1 MESQEYAARFVDQH
15 RAELIERVRAAD
27 AIGRGL
33 LAYGLVRNRLTMP
46 LRGSSQNKM
55 KNIYQDLDFRGAHA
69 KEAFYKLLK
78 EHEPQ
83 LLQELETEN
92 VCGEIQGHR
101 EEQQYLKEERE
112 KERRELEVWRA
123 ARETEEMEL
132 HQMRCELQRER
143 EEVEK
148 MREEVEKMRDMMEKE
163 KEFMTRKDKTQS
175 KSLEAQKSPFRKCQ
189 SLDIYTLG
197 VKDQIKQEKEFRNLE
212 SETQSTISVA
222 PKSLLRKCKSLDFLL
237 RFASVPER
245 RLVVLGR
252 STAEKSLIA
261 NGILGREVF
270 VSGTPS
276 PTKVQMSSQRK
287 HGTIAGRRVVV
298 VNTPDWFSSTVSQFE
313 LWQDVKHCMELSAP
327 GPHAFLLVT
336 EMHEYGEVQATILEK
351 MREILGDDCFPH
363 TIVLLTHAS
372 ELKESITGGFVHTG
386 CPDLQRI
393 ITRCGNRYHIL
404 NTSNRPE
411 GYQIPKLLETIEKMV
426 EENQWS
432 FYSSEMHME
441 VMSQI
446 QEVEQKLQRERAERK
461 LREEL
466 EAKEK
471 FEKELQETLREKEVV
486 IQVQKEKIIVLEE
499 RIVELEE
506 ELKEERDEEKKKEL
520 EEKLNKE
527 VEMRNVTQN
536 EVKRLKEEAEKEKC
550 EREEEHREEIEEIR
564 ENYEGKAQAEAE
576 RHVMKILLP
585 ELFSRLQSTLKTKI
599 HNEYERQ
606 TEEKNHEIAAIKE
619 ACSREIERVQ
629 RLKNEEMQMLMIQM
643 SREIKRIKTENK
655 IKTERL
661 QGEMKWKV
669 GRMKLNLESSPQG
682 SPGEKKGHGEIHWIL
697 RNLVIVSLLFLFLF
711 VLNHTCGSFTPE
723 MILVCFVLSNMAI
736 FTFFLVDWG
745 LRRAIRLLD

>member
-1 MESQEYAARFVDQH
+1 MESQDYAVRFVDQH
-15 RAELIERVRAAD
+15 RAELIERVRAVD
-27 AIGRGL
+27 TIGRGL
-33 LAYGLVRNRLTMP
+33 LQHKKMHNRWTLLLLNDT
-46 LRGSSQNKM
+46 SQNTM
-55 KNIYQDLDFRGAHA
+55 KNIYNDLDLGGAPA
-69 KEAFYKLLK
+69 KQAFYKLLK

-92 VCGEIQGHR
+92 VSGEIQGHR
-101 EEQQYLKEERE
+101 EEQQHLKEERE
-112 KERRELEVWRA
+112 KERQELEAWRA
-123 ARETEEMEL
+123 DRETEEMEL

-148 MREEVEKMRDMMEKE
+148 MRDMIKKE
-163 KEFMTRKDKTQS
+163 KESMNRKNKTQS
-175 KSLEAQKSPFRKCQ
+175 KSVEAQKSPFRKCQ
-189 SLDIYTLG
+189 SMDAINNLG
-197 VKDQIKQEKEFRNLE
+197 VKDQIKQEKESR
-212 SETQSTISVA
+212 
-222 PKSLLRKCKSLDFLL
+222 SLLRKCQSLDRNFK
-237 RFASVPER
+237 FASAPEL
-245 RLVVLGR
+245 RLVLLGR

-276 PTKVQMSSQRK
+276 PTKVQMSSQMK
-287 HGTIAGRRVVV
+287 HRTVAGTRVVVV
-298 VNTPDWFSSTVSQFE
+298 VNTPDWFSSTVSQFQ

-372 ELKESITGGFVHTG
+372 ELTESITGGFVHTG
-386 CPDLQRI
+386 SPDLQRI

-411 GYQIPKLLETIEKMV
+411 GHQIRRLLETIEKMV

-486 IQVQKEKIIVLEE
+486 IQVQKEKITVLEE